1 MPIEPDK
8 IIEEFNFNLLVNE
21 KDHTRH
27 ATIFFINNEF
37 DHCDFKTNKSTYD
50 LIDWKFLNMLSG
62 RILELVDKKKREE
75 NNNEN
80 V

>member
-1 MPIEPDK
+1 MNLKPNK
-8 IIEEFNFNLLVNE
+8 VTEEFHFKLDE
-21 KDHTRH
+21 KDYTRF
-27 ATIFFINNEF
+27 ATIIFINNKF
-37 DHCDFKTNKSTYD
+37 DNCSFKKSKRVYD
-50 LIDWKFLNMLSG
+50 LTDWEFLNNLSG